1 MWLTDIF
8 DLLLSNI
15 AFVVLII
22 GGLYSFFRKNA
33 TQQKQAEPPVPKKI
47 NLPKVEE
54 VKKINSYDSPRTESV
69 QLQTKITTRP
79 DRMEIRERQREAVS
93 TLRNNKKSYE
103 KQSETLLTD
112 APNNIIQGVIW
123 AEILGPPKSK
133 VPFRKK

>member
-22 GGLYSFFRKNA
+22 GGLYSFFRRNA
-33 TQQKQAEPPVPKKI
+33 SQQKQAEPPVSRKI
-47 NLPKVEE
+47 SLPKVEE

-69 QLQTKITTRP
+69 QVQTKTTTRP
-79 DRMEIRERQREAVS
+79 DRMEIRERQLEAA
-93 TLRNNKKSYE
+93 TKIRNNKNSYE
-103 KQSETLLTD
+103 KQSEPIITD

-133 VPFRKK
+133 APFRKK